1 MKRTTILLATILLS
15 GCYMLMKEQISQAFV
30 GADDA
35 LRRGDSETAAV
46 CVATGREVV
55 GEPKRPDEVPQNV
68 EQAAY
73 WRKRVLARAK
83 TLSGYFA
90 GIMGALGL
98 PGFLGIGGT
107 LSLAGIAGWLLKNR
121 ASLVRMGG
129 NLSALALSKGASL
142 NDVRTVQ
149 DEEKQRAAMKQDFAK
164 RGEELERRKSDGGH

>member
-1 MKRTTILLATILLS
+1 
-15 GCYMLMKEQISQAFV
+15 MLMREQVSQAFV

-35 LRRGDSETAAV
+35 LKRGDNKTAAV

-55 GEPKRPDEVPQNV
+55 GEPKRPDEVPQNP

-73 WRKRVLARAK
+73 WRKRVLAKARSFA
-83 TLSGYFA
+83 GYFA
-90 GIMGALGL
+90 GVLGMLGL
-98 PGFLGIGGT
+98 PGCLGIGGT

-142 NDVRTVQ
+142 DDVRGVQ
-149 DEEKQRAAMKQDFAK
+149 DEEKQRAVMKKDFAA
-164 RGEELERRKSDGGH
+164 RNEELERRKTNGGQPAVAKP